1 MYVCKN
7 CATLQHVI
15 QTSVIQNSRNVFTI
29 YLSNRDVLFCLYVE
43 QVCLERADVVGQ
55 TKWETLDWT
64 FRVRSYLH
72 LVSAEHLVKVHIG
85 PA

>member
-15 QTSVIQNSRNVFTI
+15 QTSVMQNRLFNVFTKITI

-43 QVCLERADVVGQ
+43 QVCLEKADVVGQ
-55 TKWETLDWT
+55 TTRETLDWT
-64 FRVRSYLH
+64 FRVRS
-72 LVSAEHLVKVHIG
+72 
-85 PA
+85 